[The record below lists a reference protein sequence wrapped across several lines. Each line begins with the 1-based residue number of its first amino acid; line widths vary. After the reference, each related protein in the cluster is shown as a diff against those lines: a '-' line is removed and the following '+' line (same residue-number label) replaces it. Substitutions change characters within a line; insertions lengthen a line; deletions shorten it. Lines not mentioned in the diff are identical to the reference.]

1 MLTRDSILAGPRRPP
16 VPVEVAGQAGFLR
29 HPTFAEWREIVARHP
44 APGQAVGAEDAA
56 RAVAVLLC
64 DASGARLFPAGDEK
78 LLLDAD
84 PSVVAGVYKRA
95 WETVL
100 AIDDDR
106 VEAAKG
112 E

>member
-1 MLTRDSILAGPRRPP
+1 MLTRDSILAGPRRKP
-16 VPVEVAGQAGFLR
+16 VPITIAGEVAYLR

-44 APGQAVGAEDAA
+44 APGTAVSAEAAAAAAVVLLADADGIRLFQPGEEA
-56 RAVAVLLC
+56 ALMAADRAV
-64 DASGARLFPAGDEK
+64 
-78 LLLDAD
+78 
-84 PSVVAGVYKRA
+84 VATVYKRA